1 MGEPERAEIEL
12 VAATAALARIEI
24 PPRELPALAS
34 EFSRILEAFR
44 VLQGVDVEG
53 VEPLLH
59 ATELVDVLRAD
70 RVQPSA
76 ERARV
81 LANAPEHTD
90 EFFRVPKTVGGD

>member
-1 MGEPERAEIEL
+1 MSEPRREDIEL

-24 PPRELPALAS
+24 PEAELPALAS

-44 VLQGVDVEG
+44 VLQAVDVAG

-70 RVQPSA
+70 QPRPGL
-76 ERARV
+76 ERERV
-81 LANAPEHTD
+81 LENAPDRTP